1 VAAAVLVLPCAT
13 ASPATPG
20 RSHPFLFVTTAD
32 IERARDGIKR
42 SSAFADLATELTAR
56 ATTNRLEDL
65 PPLERE
71 WWQAAKHKPW
81 RDTYPEVFHHTW
93 IVPLKWAELARNCAR
108 ANLVAP
114 SAQLAAKA
122 KRVLLQLSDYTYEFE
137 HYDVGMNYTIWTLAA
152 LDAYDILYA
161 DLTAAER
168 ARVDAFF
175 ERYLAALRK
184 NDDYW
189 IEHEP
194 GGRLNNHY
202 AWHKLG
208 LSMIGVFYGRP
219 ELVERALRGPKG
231 VEQMLAQGFK
241 DDGLWL
247 EGSIPYQFAETAP
260 LVILAQM
267 LENARYPEDL
277 FRYRSPNGYSLKGA
291 YDALIPLLFP
301 DCTLPTIG
309 DCYGRRAHIAESPDW
324 EILFRQFR
332 EPAYAWL
339 IADRKTRTP
348 QALFSGVVD
357 LPSAPPPGLPFDP
370 GPPDTGKTVRPE
382 TTPSPA
388 PKGTL
393 SPSEGERDGVRG
405 LPSVPRQRL
414 PGSQC
419 PASTSLW
426 PQMGYVALRSNEGT
440 NYWSGR
446 GWSLFATFS
455 GQPVHEHADKLSLIL
470 FAGGHL
476 WLPDCEAKP
485 SAEHAFSSI
494 TQGELNRQTVCHN
507 TLLVD
512 GRSQRLM
519 GQRLDLL
526 EFTNGPGLQRAT
538 IGDLHSRL
546 YDGVRQLRTLIVTEG
561 CVLDFFQAA
570 SAVPH
575 EFAWLTH
582 VDGEPA
588 GSSLRATNAI
598 PWPSGAPWS
607 YLREPRGARATGPVW
622 ECFSDGQHTLRLEVL
637 ADGPTEIVHCGFPRD
652 DSRSAPTIPM
662 RLFKRQ
668 GTNAWFLAVYRLVPK
683 SDEPVEL
690 KVAPGEA
697 ERLAITLRLDGKV
710 FQHTVPRM

>member
-1 VAAAVLVLPCAT
+1 LGDRQRRAGDSAPYPRTVSAIRRNVGGYALNTFLATAVLILRCVATVAAVPDRA
-13 ASPATPG
+13 
-20 RSHPFLFVTTAD
+20 HPFLLVTSAE
-32 IERARDGIKR
+32 IARARDGIKR
-42 SSAFADLATELTAR
+42 NPVFAGLAKELTAR

-65 PPLERE
+65 PPLERD
-71 WWQAAKHKPW
+71 WWQAAKQKPW

-93 IVPLKWAELARNCAR
+93 IVPLKWADLARNCAR

-114 SAQLAAKA
+114 SAPLAAKA

-208 LSMIGVFYGRP
+208 LSMIGAFYGRP

-260 LVILAQM
+260 LVILAQI
-267 LENARYPEDL
+267 LENARYPGDL
-277 FRYRSPNGYSLKGA
+277 FRYRSPNGYSLKRA
-291 YDALIPLLFP
+291 YDALISLLFP
-301 DCTLPTIG
+301 DRTLPTIG

-339 IADRKTRTP
+339 IADHKTRTP
-348 QALFSGVVD
+348 QALFSGAID
-357 LPSAPPPGLPFDP
+357 LPPAPPPAQES
-370 GPPDTGKTVRPE
+370 K
-382 TTPSPA
+382 
-388 PKGTL
+388 
-393 SPSEGERDGVRG
+393 
-405 LPSVPRQRL
+405 
-414 PGSQC
+414 
-419 PASTSLW
+419 LW
-426 PQMGYVALRSNEGT
+426 PEMGYVALRSNGGT

-455 GQPVHEHADKLSLIL
+455 GQAVHENADKLSLIL
-470 FAGGHL
+470 FADGHL

-485 SAEHAFSSI
+485 SAEHAFSSL

-526 EFTNGPGLQRAT
+526 EFTNAPGLQRAT
-538 IGDLHSRL
+538 IGDLHGRL
-546 YDGVRQLRTLIVTEG
+546 NEGVRQLRTLIVTEG

-570 SAVPH
+570 SATPH

-582 VDGEPA
+582 VDGKPA
-588 GSSLRATNAI
+588 GGSLRATNTI
-598 PWPSGAPWS
+598 TWPSGAPWS
-607 YLREPRGARATGPVW
+607 YLRDPRGASATGQVW
-622 ECFSDGQHTLRLEVL
+622 ECFSDGDHTLRMDVL
-637 ADGPTEIVHCGFPRD
+637 ADGPTQVVHCGFPRD
-652 DSRSAPTIPM
+652 DSRAAPTLPM

-668 GTNAWFLAVYRLVPK
+668 GTNAWFLAAYRLAPK
-683 SDEPVEL
+683 PLEPVEL
-690 KVAPGEA
+690 KVAPGGA
-697 ERLAITLRLDGKV
+697 GQMAITLWSDGKV
-710 FQHTVPRM
+710 FQYTVQRL